1 MAGGRP
7 TIYSDKLSKEIIKR
21 ISSGESVR
29 SISLDS
35 NMPNAS
41 TIHAW
46 VLDND
51 EFSKQYV
58 KAKQIGAEIEA
69 EEIDEIARN
78 EEIDVNRAKLIID
91 TKKWNLSKKLPN
103 RFGDKMDVTSGDKP
117 LNGNMIVIQD
127 FSNGTSKTD
136 SQ

>member
-7 TIYSDKLSKEIIKR
+7 TTYNDKLSKEIIKR

-29 SISLDS
+29 SISRD
-35 NMPNAS
+35 NDMPNAS

-46 VLDND
+46 VLEND

-69 EEIDEIARN
+69 EEIDEIARD
-78 EEIDVNRAKLIID
+78 EDIDVSRAKLIID
-91 TKKWNLSKKLPN
+91 TKKWNLAKKLPN
-103 RFGDKMDVTSGDKP
+103 RFGDKMDVTSDGKAIK
-117 LNGNMIVIQD
+117 GNSIMFVD
-127 FSNGTSKTD
+127 FSDDTESE
-136 SQ
+136 

>member
-1 MAGGRP
+1 
-7 TIYSDKLSKEIIKR
+7 
-21 ISSGESVR
+21 
-29 SISLDS
+29 
-35 NMPNAS
+35 MPNAS

-117 LNGNMIVIQD
+117 LVISFDNAFKANG
-127 FSNGTSKTD
+127 SLSTPSTD